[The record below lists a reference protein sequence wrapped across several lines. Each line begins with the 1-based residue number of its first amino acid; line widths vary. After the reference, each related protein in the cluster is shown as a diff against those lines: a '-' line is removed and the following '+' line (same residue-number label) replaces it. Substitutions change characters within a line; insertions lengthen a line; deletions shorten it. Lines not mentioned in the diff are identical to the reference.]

1 MLVNKS
7 LVQQAQKSSLMK
19 SILILLFSIFLL
31 MSFPNYSDK
40 IDLNLSDLRWQHRV
54 VVVFA
59 EHQEDEHYQTQ
70 ISSLR
75 NAQEGIKERDL
86 VIISIFNDGESNFDG
101 LPVTESSSQ
110 NIRKKLNPN
119 NQVFSFIL
127 IGKDGGV
134 KMREQQVV
142 TPGELFAVIDRMPM
156 RQREMRSGY

>member
-1 MLVNKS
+1 MLLNKS
-7 LVQQAQKSSLMK
+7 LVQQTKKSNHMK
-19 SILILLFSIFLL
+19 SILLLLFSIFLL
-31 MSFPNYSDK
+31 MSTPNYSDK
-40 IDLNLSDLRWQHRV
+40 VDLNLSDLRWQNRV

-59 EHQEDEHYQTQ
+59 EHQQNEYYLDQMNR
-70 ISSLR
+70 LK

-86 VIISIFNDGESNFDG
+86 VIISIFNDGESNIDG

-119 NQVFSFIL
+119 NQAFAFIL

-142 TPGELFAVIDRMPM
+142 TPGALFAVIDRMPM